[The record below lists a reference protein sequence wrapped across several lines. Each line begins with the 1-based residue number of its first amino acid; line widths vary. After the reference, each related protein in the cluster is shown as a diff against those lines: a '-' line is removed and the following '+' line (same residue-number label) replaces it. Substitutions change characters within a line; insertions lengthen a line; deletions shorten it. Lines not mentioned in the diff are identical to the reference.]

1 MYYFRSVAVSSN
13 ATTSDSVVKM
23 DPDSQSICIEYKN
36 SDVNTENAPSEISN
50 SSETVKLEPSDDTDN
65 DNVNDTTVKT
75 EPLCNSQESSNIG
88 KSEKIILLFCIITLE
103 LYITQLFSS
112 TFLNLFTFL

>member
-1 MYYFRSVAVSSN
+1 MYYFRSFAVSSN

-50 SSETVKLEPSDDTDN
+50 SSETVKLEPSDDTD
-65 DNVNDTTVKT
+65 VNDTTVKT
-75 EPLCNSQESSNIG
+75 EPLCDSQESSNIG
-88 KSEKIILLFCIITLE
+88 KSEKIILLFCIITSE